1 LVLQFPGQSLYFIG
15 PKLSTTFEPVT
26 PSAEYKKLEAARK
39 REERAAV
46 RRQRE
51 LERALKEEAKRSALE
66 QAKLEVAVFENS
78 IDVLLSVHKDVGVSF
93 DWLGAVSAIALS
105 TASAQEKE
113 GHEWL
118 RALAHRVLSGDR
130 LAFETALVEIST
142 FGEFTTLGSALDFL
156 VPDSS
161 LVECGLVVN
170 GLDSI
175 PVEIKSLTSS
185 GKLSSKPMPKA
196 RFHEIYQDH
205 VCSCVLRVAREV
217 FALLPVS
224 DVIVTARVCV
234 NDVLTARV
242 VEQPVLS
249 VAIPRQGLDELDFA
263 NLDPSDSM
271 ANFRCRGDAKV
282 SRKSGEFVPIDPL
295 KATDLAR
302 TSQRE
307 SPSLTRIRNEV
318 RTMMA
323 ELEARERGYSQR
335 LARFAHEHT
344 HS

>member
-1 LVLQFPGQSLYFIG
+1 
-15 PKLSTTFEPVT
+15 
-26 PSAEYKKLEAARK
+26 
-39 REERAAV
+39 
-46 RRQRE
+46 
-51 LERALKEEAKRSALE
+51 
-66 QAKLEVAVFENS
+66 
-78 IDVLLSVHKDVGVSF
+78 
-93 DWLGAVSAIALS
+93 
-105 TASAQEKE
+105 
-113 GHEWL
+113 
-118 RALAHRVLSGDR
+118 
-130 LAFETALVEIST
+130 
-142 FGEFTTLGSALDFL
+142 
-156 VPDSS
+156 
-161 LVECGLVVN
+161 
-170 GLDSI
+170 
-175 PVEIKSLTSS
+175 
-185 GKLSSKPMPKA
+185 
-196 RFHEIYQDH
+196 
-205 VCSCVLRVAREV
+205 
-217 FALLPVS
+217 VS